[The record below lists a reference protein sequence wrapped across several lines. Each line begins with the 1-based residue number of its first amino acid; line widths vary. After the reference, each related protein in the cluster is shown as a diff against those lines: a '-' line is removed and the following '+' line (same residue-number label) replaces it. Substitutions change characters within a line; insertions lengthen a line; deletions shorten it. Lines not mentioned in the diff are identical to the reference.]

1 MNEVLAGIDIGGT
14 KIAVALETVG
24 RERVATRFLP
34 TQSEAGPFAVL
45 EDVSRAIEE
54 MLDENGDCK
63 LVSIGVGSPGPL
75 DMEKGL
81 ILSPSNMR
89 DWDRFP
95 IVGILGERF
104 KVPVMLDNDANAAAL
119 GEYIYG
125 AGRGYKNIVYITAS
139 TGIGGGIIINGEIFH
154 GVSHGAG
161 EIGHT
166 VVLPD
171 SDIRCYCGTVG
182 CLEAV
187 CAGARIARRAQERL
201 SNGEPS
207 LINEMVRDVE
217 EVTAKTVIEAA
228 RRKDRLA
235 TEIWDDACRYL
246 SVGVAN
252 IFTLLAPEA
261 VVIGGGM
268 AAAGEM
274 LFEPLRRITPQFVSM
289 IPHEKINIV
298 PAELGTES
306 GICGALVIARK
317 ASSNSFQIHAA

>member
-14 KIAVALETVG
+14 KIAVALETAE
-24 RERVATRFLP
+24 RERAATRILS
-34 TQSEAGPFAVL
+34 TQSEAGPYAVL
-45 EDVSRAIEE
+45 EDVCCAVEE
-54 MLDENGDCK
+54 MLEAKGGGK
-63 LVSIGVGSPGPL
+63 LASIGIGSPGPL
-75 DMEKGL
+75 DIEKGL

-89 DWDRFP
+89 NWDKIPVVDILRKRF
-95 IVGILGERF
+95 E
-104 KVPVMLDNDANAAAL
+104 VPVMLDNDANAAAL

-171 SDIRCYCGTVG
+171 SEIRCYCGTTG

-187 CAGARIARRAQERL
+187 CAGVRIAHRAQERL
-201 SNGEPS
+201 SKGEPS
-207 LINEMVRDVE
+207 LINEMISDVE

-235 TEIWDDACRYL
+235 TEIWSEACRYL
-246 SVGVAN
+246 AVGVAN

-268 AAAGEM
+268 AAAGEL

-289 IPHEKINIV
+289 IPHEKINII

-317 ASSNSFQIHAA
+317 AASNSFQIHAA